1 LGRAVELLGGGN
13 LPRHVSRRRNSDR
26 HGLTAPQGNP
36 RACEIHSMAS
46 FNVVVVHDS
55 DRAVVISRLQDFSQ
69 RLLEDMPVQVSD
81 VEESWDEDGNLVFAF
96 EALGF
101 SVSGTM
107 MTCDVQVKVSGQLP
121 FAALP
126 FRGAIENQVAEKIRE
141 AIDG

>member
-1 LGRAVELLGGGN
+1 
-13 LPRHVSRRRNSDR
+13 
-26 HGLTAPQGNP
+26 
-36 RACEIHSMAS
+36 MAS

-69 RLLEDMPVQVSD
+69 QLQEDMPVQVSE
-81 VEESWDEDGNLVFAF
+81 VQESWDEDGNLVFAF

-107 MTCDVQVKVSGQLP
+107 MTCDVQVKVSGKLP

-141 AIDG
+141 AISG